1 MPARVTSPTVPAAI
15 TVISI
20 ALSAL
25 ACGGGAGIGSVGRGN
40 TVTARDRAEAA
51 DLVARGDELVVEG
64 AAREDLMRALEG
76 YERAEELVGRSVET
90 MIRRARAILF
100 IAEPQPGSD
109 EALAWAEAGE
119 ELSRQIVERAP
130 NRVEGHYYEALFIGL
145 KAREKSVPKALLLL
159 PRMASRARR
168 AVEIDETYD
177 DAGPLRLMGMLLI
190 TAPPW
195 PASVGDT
202 EEGLELLERAV
213 FLSDYP
219 RNRLLLAKSLIEDD
233 ETEDGCAQLQPLLQ
247 GRVNGPWA
255 SSADRWTRE
264 AKELAIVG
272 GCTTSADSGVVE
284 APSTPGPG

>member
-1 MPARVTSPTVPAAI
+1 M
-15 TVISI
+15 
-20 ALSAL
+20 AL
-25 ACGGGAGIGSVGRGN
+25 AAVACGPGMTLRGKDQH
-40 TVTARDRAEAA
+40 TITAEDRAEAA
-51 DLVARGDELVVEG
+51 ELIARGDELAVEG
-64 AAREDLMRALEG
+64 ASREDLMRALEG
-76 YERAEELVGRSVET
+76 YERAEGLVGRTVET

-130 NRVEGHYYEALFIGL
+130 RRVEGHYYEALFIGL

-159 PRMASRARR
+159 PRMASRARK
-168 AVEIDETYD
+168 AMEIDETYD

-202 EEGLELLERAV
+202 DEGLELLERAV
-213 FLSDYP
+213 MLSDYP

-233 ETEDGCAQLQPLLQ
+233 EPEEGCAQLQPLLQ
-247 GRVNGPWA
+247 GKINGPWVK
-255 SSADRWTRE
+255 SANRWTSE
-264 AKELAIVG
+264 AKDLATLG
-272 GCTTSADSGVVE
+272 NCAPSADSGVVE
-284 APSTPGPG
+284 APTNPGPG

>member
-1 MPARVTSPTVPAAI
+1 MIARVIPPAIVVVALAAI
-15 TVISI
+15 
-20 ALSAL
+20 
-25 ACGGGAGIGSVGRGN
+25 ACGPGVGLGAKGKRTI
-40 TVTARDRAEAA
+40 TAEDRAEAA
-51 DLVARGDELVVEG
+51 DLIARSDELAIEG
-64 AAREDLMRALEG
+64 ASREDLMRSLEG
-76 YERAEELVGRSVET
+76 YERAEELVGRTVET

-168 AVEIDETYD
+168 AMEIDETYD

-190 TAPPW
+190 SAPPW

-202 EEGLELLERAV
+202 DEGLELLERAV
-213 FLSDYP
+213 ILSDYP

-233 ETEDGCAQLQPLLQ
+233 EHEEGCVQLQPLLVGQ
-247 GRVNGPWA
+247 INGPWSA
-255 SSADRWTRE
+255 SADRWTKE
-264 AKELAIVG
+264 ARELAIIG
-272 GCTTSADSGVVE
+272 GCSPSADSGVVE
-284 APSTPGPG
+284 APTNPGPG

>member
-1 MPARVTSPTVPAAI
+1 MSARTTSTA
-15 TVISI
+15 
-20 ALSAL
+20 AL
-25 ACGGGAGIGSVGRGN
+25 ALIAVITLALITSSCGPGIGLGAKGRGSI
-40 TVTARDRAEAA
+40 TAEDRAEAA
-51 DLVARGDELVVEG
+51 ELVARGDELVVEG

-76 YERAEELVGRSVET
+76 YERAEELVGRTVET

-168 AVEIDETYD
+168 AMEIDETYD

-202 EEGLELLERAV
+202 DEGLELLERAV
-213 FLSDYP
+213 LLSDYP

-233 ETEDGCAQLQPLLQ
+233 ETDEGCAELQPLLQ
-247 GRVNGPWA
+247 GKINGPWA
-255 SSADRWTRE
+255 ASAERWTKE
-264 AKELAIVG
+264 AKELATLG
-272 GCTTSADSGVVE
+272 GCTTSVDSGVVE
-284 APSTPGPG
+284 APSSPGPG